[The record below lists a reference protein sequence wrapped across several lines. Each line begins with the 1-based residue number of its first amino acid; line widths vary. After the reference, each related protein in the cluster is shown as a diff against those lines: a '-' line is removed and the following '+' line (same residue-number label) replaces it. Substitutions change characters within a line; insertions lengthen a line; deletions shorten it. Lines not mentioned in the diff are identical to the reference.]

1 MLLFVL
7 SAYDIL
13 YHQRGLKYLYIRFLV
28 KRLCLEKTFTITKK
42 PLWKTSLMKEKSFH
56 VENLLDEG
64 KIFTCG
70 KLSWWRKNICLWRT
84 SFMKKKYLLVGNLL
98 DEGKIFACGELPWW
112 MKNLCLWK
120 TSLMKENF
128 LHERKIIF
136 LWKTSFMKEKTFLL
150 DNFLIKK
157 ISGKRRFKYC
167 LVQEEILKTLVS
179 FAEDKIS
186 MIFALVKMIVSR
198 SMLNKY

>member
-1 MLLFVL
+1 MWHFVPPKRVEISLHKIFSTKTLLRENFHDHKKTFVEN
-7 SAYDIL
+7 
-13 YHQRGLKYLYIRFLV
+13 FLV
-28 KRLCLEKTFTITKK
+28 
-42 PLWKTSLMKEKSFH
+42 
-56 VENLLDEG
+56 EG
-64 KIFTCG
+64 KIFSCRKSPWWRKNIYLWKTFLMKEEYLLVENFFYEEKISTCWEP
-70 KLSWWRKNICLWRT
+70 SWWRKN
-84 SFMKKKYLLVGNLL
+84 
-98 DEGKIFACGELPWW
+98 
-112 MKNLCLWK
+112 LCLWW

-157 ISGKRRFKYC
+157 IFGKRRFKYC

-198 SMLNKY
+198 SLLNKY